1 MEFKDYYAVLE
12 VERSATKDEI
22 KRAYRRLARRFHPD
36 VSSEPDAEARF
47 KEVAEA
53 HEALIDV
60 ERRAAYDAIA
70 ARHANGQ
77 SFEPPPGW
85 DTGFEYSGA
94 GPGGMGGGQPGV
106 GSGDAADFSQF
117 FESLFGRG
125 VAGDDRDRH
134 RRRSGSAQARGRD
147 HHAKV
152 AIELLDA
159 YRGAGRTISLRM
171 PTIDAA
177 GQVMLQERQ
186 LQVAIPKGV
195 RHGQHLR
202 LAGQGASG
210 QGGAPAGD
218 LYLEIEILP
227 HPVFRLDGADI
238 HFDLPLAPWEAAL
251 GATVSVPTPD
261 GSVELGVPPGSGQGR
276 RLRLKGKGLA
286 GKVPG
291 DMYAVLTI
299 ALPPSAS
306 ESEQAAYRTF
316 ARAFAG
322 YDARAALVA

>member
-1 MEFKDYYAVLE
+1 MDFKDYYDVLG
-12 VERSATKDEI
+12 VEHTATREEI
-22 KRAYRRLARRFHPD
+22 KRAYRRLARKFHPD

-60 ERRAAYDAIA
+60 ERRAAYDEIA
-70 ARHANGQ
+70 ARHSNGQ

-94 GPGGMGGGQPGV
+94 GPGGMRGGQPGA
-106 GSGDAADFSQF
+106 GSGDGADFSQF
-117 FESLFGRG
+117 FESLFGRAG
-125 VAGDDRDRH
+125 AGDDQGVD
-134 RRRSGSAQARGRD
+134 RRRSGSARAHWGD

-159 YRGAGRTISLRM
+159 YRGALRTISLRV
-171 PTIDAA
+171 PTIDAR
-177 GQVMLQERQ
+177 GQVTMQARQ
-186 LQVAIPKGV
+186 LEVAVPKGV

-202 LAGQGASG
+202 LVGQGTSG

-238 HFDLPLAPWEAAL
+238 HLDLPLAPWEAAL
-251 GATVSVPTPD
+251 GATVTAPTPD
-261 GSVELGVPPGSGQGR
+261 GSVQLAVPPGSGQGR

-291 DMYAVLTI
+291 DLYAVLTI
-299 ALPPSAS
+299 ALPPSAF
-306 ESEQAAYRTF
+306 ESERAAYRAF

-322 YDARAALVA
+322 YDARAALEA